1 MMNKNGSL
9 ASIRNGDVQL
19 WPGGYITGGPNENNE
34 ESMKIRQELADAY
47 MRSELR
53 NGRALKD
60 VEALVRSNFP
70 DLQSIQAVYDLEGNL
85 EPQMVWHKNMDAA
98 VKSNARKTL
107 REKYGMNP
115 TEKEVED
122 YLRQTEGY

>member
-1 MMNKNGSL
+1 
-9 ASIRNGDVQL
+9 
-19 WPGGYITGGPNENNE
+19 
-34 ESMKIRQELADAY
+34 

-53 NGRALKD
+53 NGRSLKD

-85 EPQMVWHKNMDAA
+85 EPQMIWHKSMDAA
-98 VKSNARKTL
+98 VKSNARKAL

-115 TEKEVED
+115 TEKEVET